1 MPTSY
6 ASSARP
12 GRTRGHGS
20 GTGALWHDLK
30 IRHGTE
36 HDSLRIVFDREGRMV
51 RVVEWLDSGDEEE
64 ES

>member
-1 MPTSY
+1 L
-6 ASSARP
+6 ARSQDTP
-12 GRTRGHGS
+12 
-20 GTGALWHDLK
+20 D
-30 IRHGTE
+30 GTE